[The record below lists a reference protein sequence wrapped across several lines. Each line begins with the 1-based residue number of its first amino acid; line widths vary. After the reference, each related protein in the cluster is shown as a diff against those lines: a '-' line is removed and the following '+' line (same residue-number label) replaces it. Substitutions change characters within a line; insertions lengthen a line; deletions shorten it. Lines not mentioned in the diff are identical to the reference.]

1 MRKKRVFLGILTIF
15 ILLIILFVIIN
26 SFGLYGR
33 SSVIGENIGVVE
45 ITGIIK
51 DSKEKLRQLN
61 DFGKDNKIKA
71 VIVRI
76 DSPGGAVGPSQEIYN
91 EILKIKSKKP
101 VIASI
106 GTMGA
111 SGGYYIA
118 SSATKIVANPG
129 SITGSIGVIMQF
141 INLENLLGKV
151 GIKENVIKSGTY
163 KDTGSPF
170 REMTKEEK
178 ELMQSVINDVHNQF
192 IDAVCQ
198 GRKLRREEVEKI
210 ADGRIITG
218 KMAKELKL
226 IDELGNFNDAV
237 ELAKK
242 MAGISREAKLVYG
255 RKKRSTLMELL
266 GEFTESDSKSQLFL
280 FLTDIKLPKYLVP
293 IFKNLEN

>member
-1 MRKKRVFLGILTIF
+1 MRKKRVFLGIITIF
-15 ILLIILFVIIN
+15 VLLIVLFTIIN
-26 SFGLYGR
+26 GLGLYEK

-45 ITGIIK
+45 ITGVIK
-51 DSKEKLRQLN
+51 DSKEELRQIY

-91 EILKIKSKKP
+91 EILKVKSKKP

-141 INLENLLGKV
+141 MNFENLLGKV
-151 GIKENVIKSGTY
+151 GIKGDVIKSGAF

-198 GRKLRREEVEKI
+198 GRKLKREEVEKI

-237 ELAKK
+237 DLAKK
-242 MAGISREAKLVYG
+242 MAGIKGDVKLVYG
-255 RKKRSTLMELL
+255 RKKRSVLMELL

-280 FLTDIKLPKYLVP
+280 FLTNIKLPNYLTP